1 MWKQTVQADS
11 QQRGCQTQELNSV
24 SVAKDMSQRR
34 GMGATDA
41 LESLLLASE
50 VCMLDRVRRNI
61 SLKDQRLTV
70 WPWSWQLLS
79 KESYQDNFPNIKL
92 QTEHVSWNPNI
103 CIWIVFLLVINCFF
117 FFTKILISLWFCV
130 LICSLIIYF
139 SGYWYNQ
146 IVTNCPQIQ

>member
-50 VCMLDRVRRNI
+50 VCMLIELEGTSLSKIRDLQYDHDPGNFLVKKVIKSIFQISNYRRNMWVGIQI
-61 SLKDQRLTV
+61 SAFELSFYLSLTV
-70 WPWSWQLLS
+70 
-79 KESYQDNFPNIKL
+79 
-92 QTEHVSWNPNI
+92 
-103 CIWIVFLLVINCFF
+103 FF
-117 FFTKILISLWFCV
+117 FNKILISLWFCV

-139 SGYWYNQ
+139 SGYWDNQ